1 MTKTNFVVIQKSDNE
16 TELSEIYLSVTT
28 EGREWLVEPATLS
41 ADNTIAPTGAP
52 FETINPH
59 DEAVSVFRSHR
70 TAAAFI
76 IRDDERVKFARRA
89 AKAPQAEREAK
100 PETAKPEPVN
110 DNTDENQ
117 NVPDHVRLDMEIAG
131 REMLVKAVAEI
142 RRVGGHVVA
151 FQFKDKIGVEYQR
164 SRRILYALAEMEYGH
179 LKQHGDFTMYPSY
192 MGPKAEV
199 AYRIAN

>member
-1 MTKTNFVVIQKSDNE
+1 MKDNNFVMVRKSDNE

-28 EGREWLVEPATLS
+28 EGRAWLVEPATLS

-59 DEAVSVFRSHR
+59 DTAVSIFRDHHA
-70 TAAAFI
+70 AAAFI
-76 IRDDERVKFARRA
+76 IRDDERVKLAKRA
-89 AKAPQAEREAK
+89 AKGPLAAQDAK
-100 PETAKPEPVN
+100 TVPVN
-110 DNTDENQ
+110 DNAKTEIQ
-117 NVPDHVRLDMEIAG
+117 PVPDHVRLDMEIAG

-151 FQFKDKIGVEYQR
+151 FQFKDKIGVEYQKA
-164 SRRILYALAEMEYGH
+164 RRILYALAEMGYGH

-192 MGPKAEV
+192 MGPKTEV
-199 AYRIAN
+199 ADRIAS